1 MFTLYTINSKS
12 YYLPVKDIPSVTDAR
27 CVEKTTSDGRVI
39 HVLREELPG
48 FLKTVFDELHL
59 YSFDQL
65 KYEIDPHR
73 IHNRLSTF
81 LTLPPD
87 ILRKIISYMCPYE
100 TLLAVTCQK
109 FRNMVLNSRLSMWTA
124 AANAGDLKL
133 LLALKP
139 KPAQIQTICESTLN
153 GSRATEEDRL
163 NILEYFYNQKKYD
176 LKKLPLEKA
185 AANGDLKILQWA
197 LKRMSTFFSK
207 AQLSKD
213 VVFAAIKNGH
223 LPILIWAESE
233 GFRFY
238 GDSFGVTV
246 MHGHLDII
254 EWMHKKGLSTRVVHS
269 ASLYGHLHI
278 LEWGYKNGYNQLNS
292 RVLENGAALN
302 RLDIMQWAYERGAP
316 LPPDLCETAA
326 FYGHLEALE
335 WAHNNK
341 LTLGKTGAIAAAK
354 GYLKILQWT
363 EDQGEK
369 IDEKIFRAAAASGQ
383 LAVLQ
388 WVRSKNVQLDV
399 TICHIAALAG
409 HLHILQWAR
418 ENGIPWNNKTICRTA
433 VESKNLELMM
443 WVKAAGAEWHWD
455 IVIEKAMKCG
465 LVTVLQW
472 AKESGAPM
480 NLDAIY
486 ESALIDDQERVI
498 HWLIQNGLDRDKG
511 QRALLAIKASL
522 GE

>member
-1 MFTLYTINSKS
+1 
-12 YYLPVKDIPSVTDAR
+12 
-27 CVEKTTSDGRVI
+27 
-39 HVLREELPG
+39 
-48 FLKTVFDELHL
+48 
-59 YSFDQL
+59 
-65 KYEIDPHR
+65 
-73 IHNRLSTF
+73 
-81 LTLPPD
+81 
-87 ILRKIISYMCPYE
+87 
-100 TLLAVTCQK
+100 
-109 FRNMVLNSRLSMWTA
+109 MWTA

-238 GDSFGVTV
+238 V
-246 MHGHLDII
+246 
-254 EWMHKKGLSTRVVHS
+254 
-269 ASLYGHLHI
+269 A
-278 LEWGYKNGYNQLNS
+278 
-292 RVLENGAALN
+292 
-302 RLDIMQWAYERGAP
+302 
-316 LPPDLCETAA
+316 
-326 FYGHLEALE
+326 
-335 WAHNNK
+335 
-341 LTLGKTGAIAAAK
+341 
-354 GYLKILQWT
+354 
-363 EDQGEK
+363 
-369 IDEKIFRAAAASGQ
+369 
-383 LAVLQ
+383 
-388 WVRSKNVQLDV
+388 
-399 TICHIAALAG
+399 ICHLAALAG

-443 WVKAAGAEWHWD
+443 WIKAAGAEWRWD
-455 IVIEKAMKCG
+455 VVIEKAIKCG

-480 NLDAIY
+480 NLEAIC
-486 ESALIDDQERVI
+486 ESAHIDDQEAVI
-498 HWLIQNGLDRDKG
+498 HWAIDADKD
-511 QRALLAIKASL
+511 QHAQLAIK
-522 GE
+522 GT